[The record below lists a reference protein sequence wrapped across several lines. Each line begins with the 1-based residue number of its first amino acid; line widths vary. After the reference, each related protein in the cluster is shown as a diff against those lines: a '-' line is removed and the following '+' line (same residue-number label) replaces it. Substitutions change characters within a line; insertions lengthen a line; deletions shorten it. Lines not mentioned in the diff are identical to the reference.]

1 MQCKGV
7 LLRHLLFGAE
17 QAEKSGQV
25 SQAKAR
31 LQAPHGNG
39 RHRCSCAYR
48 KRASVL
54 HRAGPVA

>member
-7 LLRHLLFGAE
+7 LLRTLLFGAE

-31 LQAPHGNG
+31 LRAPHGKV
-39 RHRCSCAYR
+39 RHRYSCAYK

-54 HRAGPVA
+54 